1 MPVPVISATTAA
13 VILALQ
19 LVLMITVGMH
29 RVKTQTNIGVGED
42 PDLERKIRRHGN
54 LAENAAIFLIVLALA
69 ELVGGSPSILCWV
82 AIAFVVARIS
92 HAIAFSSLTG
102 SHGEGGSQL
111 FILARVIGAF
121 GTFLSGV
128 FLAGYLLYFLN
139 MA

>member
-13 VILALQ
+13 IILALQ
-19 LVLMITVGMH
+19 LILMITVGMH

-42 PDLERKIRRHGN
+42 ADLERKIRRHGN

-82 AIAFVVARIS
+82 AIAFVVARFS
-92 HAIAFSSLTG
+92 HAIAFSSLSG
-102 SHGEGGSQL
+102 SHGEGGSKI
-111 FILARVIGAF
+111 FVLARVIGAF
-121 GTFLSGV
+121 GTFVSGL
-128 FLAGYLLYFLN
+128 FLAGYLIYFLN